1 MIENLTEEQRR
12 EVCRLFRVACMRR
25 AQQWDAESAIE
36 RILGHEI
43 DVDIAD
49 WAINVDTSD
58 EVAGTKVF
66 SDQEILD
73 EIERHLGEISVD

>member
-1 MIENLTEEQRR
+1 MIENLTEDQRS
-12 EVCRLFRVACMRR
+12 EVCKLFRLACLRR

-49 WAINVDTSD
+49 WAVNVSTS
-58 EVAGTKVF
+58 EELAGTMVF
-66 SDQEILD
+66 SDQEIL
-73 EIERHLGEISVD
+73 EELGRHLREISVD